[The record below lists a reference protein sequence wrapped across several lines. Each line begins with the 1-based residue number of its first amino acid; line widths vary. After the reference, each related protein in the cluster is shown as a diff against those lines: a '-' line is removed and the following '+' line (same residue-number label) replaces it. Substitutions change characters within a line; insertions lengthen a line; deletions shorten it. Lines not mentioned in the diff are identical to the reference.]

1 MGLEEGFELRG
12 VAELEEEEE
21 LWLACTNGWLAEAL
35 ASWRKILSLLRRV
48 QASSSLKPPTAEPSS
63 KLNLRGDRGEGRG
76 LGWGLL
82 LAASA
87 SSRLGALAWSMQQF
101 AGGSRGSSGAERLP
115 CSRDGNFLS
124 RRSEPES
131 DHSHSN
137 NPGGNDHGVNTH
149 TVQKDSFHKWR
160 R

>member
-1 MGLEEGFELRG
+1 M
-12 VAELEEEEE
+12 AELEEEEE
-21 LWLACTNGWLAEAL
+21 EEELWLAEAL

-48 QASSSLKPPTAEPSS
+48 QASSSLKPTAEPSS
-63 KLNLRGDRGEGRG
+63 ELNLRGDRGGGRG
-76 LGWGLL
+76 LGRGLL
-82 LAASA
+82 LVAGA
-87 SSRLGALAWSMQQF
+87 SSLLGLLAWSMQQF

-137 NPGGNDHGVNTH
+137 DPGAKDHSQHVNTH
-149 TVQKDSFHKWR
+149 THTHSTGGVNIL
-160 R
+160 